1 MPTLASGGVTQPLT
15 PGTTTEIHAR
25 WLGGGAAANCTRVT
39 GSGITSVNYNA
50 ATGCYLITL
59 TGRYT
64 SLECGSFHVLA
75 ATGAAAQFVVHPI
88 SYSAANG
95 TLSIIVNDVAVP
107 AAHDLALTEE
117 IWINL
122 YLRDAG
128 VYA

>member
-1 MPTLASGGVTQPLT
+1 MSTNASAGVAQPMT

-25 WLGGGAAANCTRVT
+25 WLGGGAAGNCTRVT
-39 GSGITSVNYNA
+39 GAGIASVNYNS

-59 TGRYT
+59 SGRYT
-64 SLECGSFHVLA
+64 SLEGGSFEVLA
-75 ATGAAAQFVVHPI
+75 ATGAAAQFAVHPI
-88 SYSAANG
+88 SYSATNG

-128 VYA
+128 VYT